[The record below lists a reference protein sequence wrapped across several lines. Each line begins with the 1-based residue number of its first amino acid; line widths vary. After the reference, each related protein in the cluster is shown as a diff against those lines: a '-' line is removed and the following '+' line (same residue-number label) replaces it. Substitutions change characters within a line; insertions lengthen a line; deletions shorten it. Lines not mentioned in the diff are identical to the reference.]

1 MRAACQEPT
10 TAQAPQSRGA
20 AAWQF
25 ATSLCIAALAVVA
38 LVVDANAAEPTTPAS
53 PKSGCAGSGAIEFRG
68 LTTRLENDLIANT
81 DRDYTSGVSVTAISR
96 DIPGEI
102 DPDCLPLPV
111 RLHARLIRAVDPG
124 FWHDEGQT
132 PRAQNVVFKF
142 GQTMYTPGDPT
153 RTDLIS
159 DDRPYAGLLYV
170 GLSWNRRKL
179 DEKAKVETL
188 DTREVTLGVIGP
200 LSLAQHAQDLVHDLR
215 GFDRFLGWRHQLGNE
230 PALQVAR
237 ERKYRDYRGP
247 EAQIAGFSVDS
258 IRSFGLQLG
267 NIETSAS
274 YGVEARIGWNL
285 PNDFGTYP
293 IRPGAENRP
302 PAPSG
307 QMGWEPAR
315 ARAGAH
321 VFAMLEGKVVA
332 HDFSLD
338 GNLFRGSHKV
348 SRRPLVGQAALGFS
362 VHGPLAG
369 VEVKLAV
376 MRVWRTREFDEQ
388 RSRHAFGSINLS
400 VEF

>member
-1 MRAACQEPT
+1 MQAAQHEPSTARARAW
-10 TAQAPQSRGA
+10 RGA
-20 AAWQF
+20 AARLL
-25 ATSLCIAALAVVA
+25 AASLCVAAVA
-38 LVVDANAAEPTTPAS
+38 ATANAADGPAHAPPS
-53 PKSGCAGSGAIEFRG
+53 ARCTGTSAIAFRG

-111 RLHARLIRAVDPG
+111 RLHARLIGALDPG
-124 FWHDEGQT
+124 FWHDNGQT

-188 DTREVTLGVIGP
+188 DTRELTLGVIGP

-215 GFDRFLGWRHQLGNE
+215 GFDRFLGWKHQLGNE
-230 PALQVAR
+230 PALQLAR

-302 PAPSG
+302 PAPSAQTG
-307 QMGWEPAR
+307 LEPAR

-321 VFAMLEGKVVA
+321 LFAMLEGKVVA

-338 GNLFRGSHKV
+338 GNLFRASHKV

-362 VHGPLAG
+362 VHGPVAG
-369 VEVKLAV
+369 VEMKLAL

>member
-10 TAQAPQSRGA
+10 TAQAPGSRRA
-20 AAWQF
+20 AARCL
-25 ATSLCIAALAVVA
+25 ATGLCLAALAVA
-38 LVVDANAAEPTTPAS
+38 ANAAEPPAH
-53 PKSGCAGSGAIEFRG
+53 PAPNPACGGSSAIEFRG
-68 LTTRLENDLIANT
+68 FTTRLENDLIVNT
-81 DRDYTSGVSVTAISR
+81 DRDYTNGVSFTAISR

-124 FWHDEGQT
+124 FWHDAGQT

-142 GQTMYTPGDPT
+142 GQSMYTPGDPT

-170 GLSWNRRKL
+170 GLSWNRRNL

-200 LSLAQHAQDLVHDLR
+200 LSLAQYAQDLVHDLR

-247 EAQIAGFSVDS
+247 GAQIAGFSVDS

-274 YGVEARIGWNL
+274 YSVETRIGWNL

-302 PAPSG
+302 PAPTVK
-307 QMGWEPAR
+307 MDREPAR

-321 VFAMLEGKVVA
+321 LFAMLEGKVVA

-338 GNLFRGSHKV
+338 GNLFRNSHKV

-362 VHGPLAG
+362 VHGPVLG
-369 VEVKLAV
+369 HDLKLAV
-376 MRVWRTREFDEQ
+376 MRVWRSREFDEQ
-388 RSRHAFGSINLS
+388 RARHAFGSISLTID
-400 VEF
+400 F